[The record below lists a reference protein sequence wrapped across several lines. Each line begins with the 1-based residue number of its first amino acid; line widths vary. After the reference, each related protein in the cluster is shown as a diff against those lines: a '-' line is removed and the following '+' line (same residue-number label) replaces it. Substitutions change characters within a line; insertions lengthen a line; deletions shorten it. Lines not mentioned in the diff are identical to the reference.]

1 MRPQFE
7 ANVALNSKDKN
18 GKTLLLNPNLG
29 VREAIGLLSLQ
40 TTRTTPSLTSR
51 DAGKMLFQLVYP
63 KISLRSKKPAKVL
76 KWKRIILSK
85 CFRELTMF
93 SQWFLYTSSL
103 LHDGQ
108 QLDPGGHGGLRA
120 VRAGGDHQVGGLL
133 HRGLRHCRCWHPR
146 QPRQP
151 RGPHQTQPQGRN
163 HNHYVILI
171 CQQFWHNQLIFY
183 HRLMNL
189 VIKNAQTDIRIS
201 FCSIYQFFYQKN
213 MRK

>member
-76 KWKRIILSK
+76 K
-85 CFRELTMF
+85 
-93 SQWFLYTSSL
+93 
-103 LHDGQ
+103 
-108 QLDPGGHGGLRA
+108 
-120 VRAGGDHQVGGLL
+120 
-133 HRGLRHCRCWHPR
+133 
-146 QPRQP
+146 
-151 RGPHQTQPQGRN
+151 
-163 HNHYVILI
+163 
-171 CQQFWHNQLIFY
+171 
-183 HRLMNL
+183 
-189 VIKNAQTDIRIS
+189 
-201 FCSIYQFFYQKN
+201 
-213 MRK
+213 